1 MYSLHTHTR
10 MHTHTHTHTHTNTP
24 THTHT
29 LKSTHINTQI
39 HAGFVIDTIAGYVR
53 TGSYSINAME
63 EREVEIRGKAETLVS
78 QTLPRHKRVFF
89 NWVLFHARRGVRHRE
104 NLRFARTKLFGVFR
118 SLFRAIGS
126 SLVALGLLK
135 QRQDVFY
142 LTVEEIFAFV
152 DGRSV
157 TNDIA
162 GLVELR
168 RREYDGYRKV
178 GGGECGG
185 MEVWRCG
192 RVEKWRCVG

>member
-1 MYSLHTHTR
+1 
-10 MHTHTHTHTHTNTP
+10 
-24 THTHT
+24 
-29 LKSTHINTQI
+29 
-39 HAGFVIDTIAGYVR
+39 
-53 TGSYSINAME
+53 ME
-63 EREVEIRGKAETLVS
+63 ERELEIRGKAETLVS

-192 RVEKWRCVG
+192 GVEMCWMREDWDECGGSVWGVEVFWMRDDRDVYKGSVGMWRCVG